1 MYEGCYRLH
10 KLFILIFYMHEK
22 NTEISSKVFLNIL
35 YEIVLFNLADLE
47 ISKANVTERHSL
59 EHVALERWYEGEQ
72 YL

>member
-1 MYEGCYRLH
+1 
-10 KLFILIFYMHEK
+10 MHEK